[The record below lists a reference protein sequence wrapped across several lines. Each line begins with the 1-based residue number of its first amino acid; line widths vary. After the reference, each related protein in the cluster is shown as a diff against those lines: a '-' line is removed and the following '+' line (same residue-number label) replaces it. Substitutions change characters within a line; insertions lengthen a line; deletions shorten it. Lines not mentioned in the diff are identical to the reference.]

1 MYATVYFLL
10 HGKFNLLNHDVN
22 LCYLR
27 RISVEAVNEVKEN
40 SSPK

>member
-10 HGKFNLLNHDVN
+10 HGKFNLLNHVN

-27 RISVEAVNEVKEN
+27 RISVEAVDEVKEN